1 MGFGKFLF
9 GAGAIVGGI
18 ILAPVVAPVAAATAV
33 SAAAAAGA
41 TAAAAAGTVAA
52 AGAAAGATAAAAAG
66 TVAAAGTA
74 VGTAVASTA
83 VGSAVIGGATA
94 TAGVA
99 TGVATGA
106 ATAVASSAV
115 GTAVGAGMATVGG
128 AVGTAAGTVGLAHV
142 ATVAGTTA
150 GATALG
156 TITTSG
162 VVGGVS
168 AVSGVS
174 KMSKASSI
182 ANEAKSLYSSGREE
196 FDYTERQTNEALEEL
211 GKQKLFIWEKFS
223 VFENTFSRIRN
234 LEIQGEAKIEK
245 KLSLDV
251 NRLEQVYLLAES
263 AKAVIKDGT
272 ISLSSGQLIG
282 AACATGITSVATAST
297 GTAIASLHGI
307 AAYNASMAALGGGA
321 LKAGG
326 LGIAGGKTVLSA
338 MTFAPALAVGGLF
351 LNARGGKSL
360 KDAKESKEEAEKL
373 VQQMKQA
380 VEQMNKLQDL
390 SSKLSETIRKYEMIL
405 DNLLQW
411 LIELTNRECDASFYT
426 DKEITKCY
434 ASYRIVE
441 ILYDLT
447 TTELFSTN
455 DDKTVV
461 HSVKIDNAV
470 KNSEIKWDE
479 YREAV

>member
-9 GAGAIVGGI
+9 GAGALVGGI

-33 SAAAAAGA
+33 GAAAAAGA

-74 VGTAVASTA
+74 VASTA

-94 TAGVA
+94 TAGIA

-196 FDYTERQTNEALEEL
+196 FDYTERQTNEALVEL

-223 VFENTFSRIRN
+223 VFENTFSRIQN

-282 AACATGITSVATAST
+282 TACATGITSVATAST

-380 VEQMNKLQDL
+380 VKLMNKLQGL
-390 SSKLSETIRKYEMIL
+390 CSKLSETIRKYEMIL

-426 DKEITKCY
+426 DEEITKCY